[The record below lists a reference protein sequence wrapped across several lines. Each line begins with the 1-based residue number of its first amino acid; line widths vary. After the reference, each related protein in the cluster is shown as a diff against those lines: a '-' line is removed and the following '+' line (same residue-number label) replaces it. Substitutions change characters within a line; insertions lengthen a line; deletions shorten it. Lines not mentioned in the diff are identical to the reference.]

1 MCLLLHI
8 SFCKS
13 TIRASLRLVVILTT
27 QNSHFSILTTSFLI
41 QILTDYLLYSL
52 LSINIFFSM
61 YFYLKVEREREGSRN
76 NNKKRLKGAI
86 VKSHIWKFTVAKWM
100 KMLYFETFVGWI
112 KWFII
117 AIFSYYEPYEES
129 IGDTLKF
136 VEPTCGHTNS
146 MANLHVSCTEMD
158 KRCVREWNQ
167 TFIFFFSFSFF
178 LVTSAFIKH

>member
-52 LSINIFFSM
+52 LFSM

-86 VKSHIWKFTVAKWM
+86 VKSHI
-100 KMLYFETFVGWI
+100 
-112 KWFII
+112 
-117 AIFSYYEPYEES
+117 
-129 IGDTLKF
+129 
-136 VEPTCGHTNS
+136 
-146 MANLHVSCTEMD
+146 
-158 KRCVREWNQ
+158 
-167 TFIFFFSFSFF
+167 
-178 LVTSAFIKH
+178 